1 MASKEIKR
9 AESRAERRA
18 ESRRK
23 AEQYANR
30 RAETQKELQTIRKA
44 EQTAKQTA
52 EQTAEQ
58 ITKQIEEQ
66 KNAFL
71 TEQKRI
77 VWTKKELEYLARIN
91 DKMENGTTEEKRR
104 AVCAWAYLFNSED
117 DGRFGR
123 IEELLN
129 ARSKSRKSR
138 VSAQG
143 KTDNYIKIDGRY
155 YDAESKINGGR
166 IESLLNVHGRPAFV
180 IYTLDIVVKHKD
192 TTERRYAKKVI
203 PTALFINFL
212 INNGLTKSTNGKNPE
227 MAIQCSSKKLFTA
240 LLNYPIDFIPD
251 YEYSAEDFDGLELY
265 F

>member
-44 EQTAKQTA
+44 EQTAEQTAKQTA
-52 EQTAEQ
+52 
-58 ITKQIEEQ
+58 
-66 KNAFL
+66 
-71 TEQKRI
+71 EQKRI
-77 VWTKKELEYLARIN
+77 VWTEKELEYLARIN

-166 IESLLNVHGRPAFV
+166 IESLLSVRGRPAFV
-180 IYTLDIVVKHKD
+180 IYTLDIVVKHKNGE
-192 TTERRYAKKVI
+192 ERRFAKKVI
-203 PTALFINFL
+203 PTALFVNFL
-212 INNGLTKSTNGKNPE
+212 IDNGLTKSTNGRNPE
-227 MAIQCSSKKLFTA
+227 TAIQCSSKKLYVA

-251 YEYSAEDFDGLELY
+251 YEYTADDFDGLVLEY
-265 F
+265 